1 MVATQKYDWVAIK
14 KQYLDG
20 ASFHRLARVTGAA
33 KSTIQE
39 RAKKEGW
46 REEREALDST
56 RERVAKMPI
65 HRGGPN
71 ESPRFTPENVTTI
84 IHYLEQGASRK
95 AAAAAAGIHVDTL
108 KRWIVRDEE
117 FKCAIDIAEAA
128 GPARQASRINQAG
141 ERGDWRAD
149 AWLLKHSPRTRD
161 EWAEA
166 SSGTNGVTVN
176 LQIFGREDEP
186 VTINGEVVEAE

>member
-1 MVATQKYDWVAIK
+1 MVASQKYDWVAIK

-20 ASFHRLARVTGAA
+20 ASYHRLARVTGAA

-46 REEREALDST
+46 PEEREALDKT
-56 RERVAKMPI
+56 RERVEKMPI
-65 HRGGPN
+65 HGGG
-71 ESPRFTPENVTTI
+71 SSVTQKFTPENVTTI

-95 AAAAAAGIHVDTL
+95 SAAAAAGIHVDTL
-108 KRWIVRDEE
+108 KRWIDRDEE
-117 FKCAIDIAEAA
+117 FKCAIDIAESA

-176 LQIFGREDEP
+176 LQLFAREDEP
-186 VTINGEVVEAE
+186 VTINGEVVDAE